1 VFALRDRVRS
11 LLRRLKGGFHTL
23 PALGVLVGGGVDEL
37 FIGRSVNIYLLAG
50 AIIAGLFFIFIMGFI
65 IYEMFKH

>member
-1 VFALRDRVRS
+1 VFALRDRVGL
-11 LLRRLKGGFHTL
+11 LLRRLKGSLRSL
-23 PALGVLVGGGVDEL
+23 PALGLFVGGGVDEL